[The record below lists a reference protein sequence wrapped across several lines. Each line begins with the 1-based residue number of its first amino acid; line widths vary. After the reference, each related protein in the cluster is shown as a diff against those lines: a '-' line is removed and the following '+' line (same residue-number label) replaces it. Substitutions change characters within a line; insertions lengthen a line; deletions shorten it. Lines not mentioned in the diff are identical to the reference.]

1 MPETYGSFSY
11 QAPQMSPVSI
21 IIAVIIALVVLV
33 AEWKVFTK
41 AGKPGWAVLIPIYNV
56 WVLYTII
63 CNRGTAM
70 FRLLIPIYSIY
81 WMIKSDIK
89 LAHAYGKS
97 TGFGVG
103 LIFLAP
109 IFMCILGFGDAKYE
123 GPQEM

>member
-1 MPETYGSFSY
+1 MYATQYSSE
-11 QAPQMSPVSI
+11 QAPAMNSLGAI
-21 IIAVIIALVVLV
+21 ITIALAVVVLI

-41 AGKPGWAVLIPIYNV
+41 ADKPGWAVLIPIYNV

-63 CNRGTAM
+63 CDRGTAM
-70 FRLLIPIYSIY
+70 FRLLIPFYNIY
-81 WMIKSDIK
+81 WAVKSMIK

-109 IFMCILGFGDAKYE
+109 VFLLILGFGDARYE
-123 GPQEM
+123 GPEEM